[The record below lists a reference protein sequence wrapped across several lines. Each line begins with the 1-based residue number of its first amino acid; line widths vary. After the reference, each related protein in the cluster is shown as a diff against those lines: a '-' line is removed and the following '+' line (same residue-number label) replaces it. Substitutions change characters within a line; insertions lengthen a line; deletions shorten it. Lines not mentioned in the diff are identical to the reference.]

1 MIAAPNKLSH
11 TFYKRTKLVFTEPM
25 AEFINTIDFPS
36 SFQGTYIE
44 QFNFDTL
51 MLPLVNIDKLRQ
63 FLNLFSGIKTFFLII
78 SQDVLPDKKAI
89 FEELME
95 II

>member
-1 MIAAPNKLSH
+1 
-11 TFYKRTKLVFTEPM
+11 
-25 AEFINTIDFPS
+25 
-36 SFQGTYIE
+36 
-44 QFNFDTL
+44 